1 MKVVG
6 LWTVYYAKMRRVV
19 VVVVVDRSRTLEMD
33 VDRDSR
39 EFVVS

>member
-19 VVVVVDRSRTLEMD
+19 VVVVVDRSRTLERD